1 MEDVPG
7 QRVPSASKSFINAA
21 LILVSRRRR
30 EARQLARA
38 YHRLIRA
45 LHTGRTISDPGKRE
59 TRVTLGSLRDDFME
73 LAPTYAADTDGD
85 SDVLPVDSV
94 PSLSDAAADQ
104 AFRDEALT
112 TITAL
117 GPDALDKAN
126 GKLDPNDPASQV
138 DAERQAAHDQAGAD
152 VAADVSRLVQ
162 DGARAELWDKTQRD
176 PRAVGYI
183 RLSRT
188 GTPCGFCAMLISRG
202 PSTRARRRQAAMA
215 TTRATSTTATAT
227 ATPSPSSPSL
237 TTRPTLATRSTA
249 STRRCGP
256 EVTKGYSGKDALN
269 AWRRYIQ
276 HTDGIP
282 GGCLNT
288 NSPGG
293 VSEYEDQHRGL
304 HRGPVHQEQGPHGD
318 ACMELVEDDAPTTE
332 ETTSEDPPAEG
343 EPVVEEATEEES
355 TGGGVGERPLTPRGF
370 RRS

>member
-1 MEDVPG
+1 MSARSRAAEADRAAVAFHIALVRIGAQAAAEALALWRAYPVNG
-7 QRVPSASKSFINAA
+7 SPSASKSFIYAA

-38 YHRLIRA
+38 YYRLIRA
-45 LHTGRTISDPGKRE
+45 LHTGRTISDPSKRE

-202 PSTRARRRQAAMA
+202 PVYKSSKAAGGDGYNEGDLYHRNCNCYSEPIFSITDYKTNPRYA
-215 TTRATSTTATAT
+215 LNREYEALW
-227 ATPSPSSPSL
+227 PK
-237 TTRPTLATRSTA
+237 
-249 STRRCGP
+249 
-256 EVTKGYSGKDALN
+256 VTKGYSGKDALN
-269 AWRRYIQ
+269 AWRRYIRTQ
-276 HTDGIP
+276 
-282 GGCLNT
+282 NA
-288 NSPGG
+288 SQ
-293 VSEYEDQHRGL
+293 V
-304 HRGPVHQEQGPHGD
+304 D
-318 ACMELVEDDAPTTE
+318 A
-332 ETTSEDPPAEG
+332 
-343 EPVVEEATEEES
+343 
-355 TGGGVGERPLTPRGF
+355 
-370 RRS
+370 